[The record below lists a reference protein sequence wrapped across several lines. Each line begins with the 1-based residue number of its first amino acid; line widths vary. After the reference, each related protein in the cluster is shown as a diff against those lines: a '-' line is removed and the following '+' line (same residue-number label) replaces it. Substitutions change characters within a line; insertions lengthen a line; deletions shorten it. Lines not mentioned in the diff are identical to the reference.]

1 MRGIY
6 VSTEDLL
13 STLKG
18 ELGRQPTTQEYQSW
32 RDYVQS
38 DIQEWLRDN
47 VRAFRE
53 TDAYSLMTKD
63 AV

>member
-1 MRGIY
+1 MRGIH
-6 VSTEDLL
+6 VSTKDLL
-13 STLKG
+13 STLKD
-18 ELGRQPTTQEYQSW
+18 ELGRQPIAQEYQSW

-38 DIQEWLRDN
+38 DVQEWLRDN
-47 VRAFRE
+47 IRAFRE